1 MATDDQKEIKKKIAE
16 LQAIYAEFVN
26 KLNELKTKRNK
37 IINNIT
43 KRIERENIKEALD
56 KLKKIGE

>member
-1 MATDDQKEIKKKIAE
+1 MVTDDKKETKKKIAE
-16 LQAIYAEFVN
+16 PQAIYAEFVK

-43 KRIERENIKEALD
+43 KRIEKKNIKEALD

>member
-1 MATDDQKEIKKKIAE
+1 MVTDDKKETKKKIAE
-16 LQAIYAEFVN
+16 LQAIYAEFVK

-43 KRIERENIKEALD
+43 KRIEKKNIKEALD